1 MSAKDLPDL
10 CGIKTLNYVQL
21 RVKISRNGLL
31 LRPNH
36 NVWFHFKDR
45 QQHKLKLSH
54 GNDLTFHTDL
64 KGPRTVSYRMFI
76 TTVWYEFVSIITVWP
91 VSVKIGGEKPL

>member
-1 MSAKDLPDL
+1 MCSP
-10 CGIKTLNYVQL
+10 L
-21 RVKISRNGLL
+21 RETELSLMLVKY
-31 LRPNH
+31 PNI
-36 NVWFHFKDR
+36 VVTP
-45 QQHKLKLSH
+45 KLGP